1 VLDYSRIFHS
11 ASPTTPV
18 VFILSP
24 GADPQADI
32 QALGLVM
39 GFTVPTK
46 FRFLAM
52 GQGQAPKA
60 EEMLLAGAQRGYW
73 VLLQNTHL
81 LISWL
86 STLEKMLNNLGK
98 PHPDFRLWMTTDP
111 TDKFPLGILQRS
123 LKVVTEPPDGLK
135 LNMRSSYAKLL
146 ATAAQEAG
154 SATPGGGVDDC
165 PHPAYRPLIYGM
177 VFLHGVLLERRKYG
191 RIGFNVSY
199 DFNDSDF
206 NISRRALALYLTKA
220 FQNGDDV
227 IPWGSLRY
235 LIGEV
240 NYGGRVSDSFDRR
253 TLTTYLEEY
262 MGDFLFDEN
271 NKFFFAKGAA
281 HNYDLPP
288 PGGLKN
294 YADAVE
300 VLPLTNGP
308 AVFGLHPNAEINMF
322 TDAAKSMWTDL
333 IDMQPRTGGVRSR
346 TTDAM

>member
-1 VLDYSRIFHS
+1 MVRLYNLMDEAEFDGRT
-11 ASPTTPV
+11 AAA
-18 VFILSP
+18 P
-24 GADPQADI
+24 G
-32 QALGLVM
+32 
-39 GFTVPTK
+39 T
-46 FRFLAM
+46 
-52 GQGQAPKA
+52 
-60 EEMLLAGAQRGYW
+60 
-73 VLLQNTHL
+73 
-81 LISWL
+81 
-86 STLEKMLNNLGK
+86 
-98 PHPDFRLWMTTDP
+98 
-111 TDKFPLGILQRS
+111 
-123 LKVVTEPPDGLK
+123 
-135 LNMRSSYAKLL
+135 YAKLMYAL
-146 ATAAQEAG
+146 
-154 SATPGGGVDDC
+154 SWY
-165 PHPAYRPLIYGM
+165 HSL
-177 VFLHGVLLERRKYG
+177 LLERRKYG
-191 RIGFNVSY
+191 RIGFNVAY

-253 TLTTYLEEY
+253 TLTTYLDEY

-288 PGGLKN
+288 PSALKG

-333 IDMQPRTGGVRSR
+333 IDMQPRSGGGGAGGGATREDYIAGVVRDLAPKIPPPEDIMNIKKRLTEGGTVAPSP
-346 TTDAM
+346 TTNNAQSTYGQNAKASS